1 MPAPVP
7 AQQPAAGDGARH
19 APQADT
25 RMGGWTGLG
34 YDQLTVGLALPP
46 HALEIDAAALGRF
59 HACLGRQD
67 EASQRIPAFLLNEI
81 RAMKTRMKL
90 PPGVLHAEESLTQR
104 SAAYLGDKLE
114 VLVRIADKYIR
125 NDKRFVVVEQ
135 RVQVPATET
144 AAARPVLDIRRILYW
159 PC

>member
-1 MPAPVP
+1 MPGHAS
-7 AQQPAAGDGARH
+7 AQQPAAGDG
-19 APQADT
+19 PQADT

-34 YDQLTVGLALPP
+34 YDQLAVGLALPP
-46 HALEIDAAALGRF
+46 QALEIDAAALGRF

-67 EASQRIPAFLLNEI
+67 EASRRIPAFLLNEI

-104 SAAYLGDKLE
+104 SAAYLGDRLE

-144 AAARPVLDIRRILYW
+144 TAARPVLDIRRILYW